1 MVAYGE
7 LGDRQ
12 LLKESNVEK
21 DARDVF
27 LQQLLYLATG
37 DRTATVIDELRGM
50 KSLLRIGR
58 NHIGEAAS
66 GVIQKRISQL
76 KKLQLKAFPWRQPE
90 ASSHAAAPCTHLKYA
105 KKRMI
110 WRRVGG
116 KKVLR

>member
-50 KSLLRIGR
+50 QSLQDIGR
-58 NHIGEAAS
+58 KHIGEAAS
-66 GVIQKRISQL
+66 GVIQKRISKL
-76 KKLQLKAFPWRQPE
+76 KKLQLQ
-90 ASSHAAAPCTHLKYA
+90 ASSHAAAPCPDLKYA

-116 KKVLR
+116 KKMLR

>member
-50 KSLLRIGR
+50 QSLQSIGR
-58 NHIGEAAS
+58 KHIGEAAS
-66 GVIQKRISQL
+66 GVIQKRISKL
-76 KKLQLKAFPWRQPE
+76 KKLRQ
-90 ASSHAAAPCTHLKYA
+90 ASSHAAAPCPDLKYA

-116 KKVLR
+116 KKGLR